1 MSDSKRSNFLVFLFV
16 FVDILGFSIVL
27 PLFPYWRTLF
37 GASPV
42 AVGLLGTAN
51 ALAQL
56 VAAPVIGVLSD
67 GYGRRPLLLLCLAG
81 TFASF
86 LLMAVSI
93 HNYWLVL
100 ASRVLDGILG
110 GNISLAQAYVSDI
123 TPVGPERSKRLG
135 LLMAAYG
142 LGFTL
147 GPALGGVL
155 GNALGRAGPVWLA
168 ALLTG
173 ANLLGVTLFLPE
185 SLPAERRATTYSLDK
200 HPPATAALRFLARPH
215 LGPLLLLRFV
225 SGFVFT
231 CVIETAFGFFND
243 DRLGLSARHSSYFMA
258 FVGLIYSLT
267 QSRVAGIIRI
277 YGRRSLLHL
286 SLLVAAAA
294 LAFWAGSTSLAG
306 VVAAATV
313 YAAVAG
319 TVNTVVYTLITQVV
333 EQQNVGGTL
342 GLTAAV
348 GSLTRVV
355 APTVSG
361 ALIEHFG
368 SAAPHLVCCVLLL
381 VSWPL
386 VGAGIPQSLVD
397 SDLADTTARQK
408 DLKKAT

>member
-1 MSDSKRSNFLVFLFV
+1 MSGRAHFFVFLFV
-16 FVDILGFSIVL
+16 LVDVLGISIVL
-27 PLFPYWRTLF
+27 PLYPYWRSLF

-51 ALAQL
+51 ALAQM

-67 GYGRRPLLLLCLAG
+67 SYGRRPLLLLCLAG
-81 TFASF
+81 TFVSF

-147 GPALGGVL
+147 GPAIGGVL
-155 GNALGRAGPVWLA
+155 GNALGRAGPVWLS

-173 ANLLGVTLFLPE
+173 ANLLGVSLFLRE
-185 SLPAERRATTYSLDK
+185 SLPPERRAASFSLAN
-200 HPPATAALRFLARPH
+200 HPPATVALRFLSRPH

-231 CVIETAFGFFND
+231 CIIETAFGFFND

-258 FVGLIYSLT
+258 FVGLVYSLT
-267 QSRVAGIIRI
+267 QSRVAAVVRR

-286 SLLVAAAA
+286 SLLIAAAA
-294 LAFWAGSTSLAG
+294 LALWAGATSLATV
-306 VVAAATV
+306 VVAAAV
-313 YAAVAG
+313 YSAAAG
-319 TVNTVVYTLITQVV
+319 IINTVVYTLITQVV
-333 EQQNVGGTL
+333 EQQTVGGTL

-355 APTVSG
+355 APTISG
-361 ALIEHFG
+361 ALIEHLG
-368 SAAPHLVCCVLLL
+368 VAAPHLVSCALLLLSLLL
-381 VSWPL
+381 VS
-386 VGAGIPQSLVD
+386 AGIPQAIVD
-397 SDLADTTARQK
+397 ADNAEVESNRK
-408 DLKKAT
+408 KKA